1 MARKIVRAVDALRDD
16 PRPSGARLLVGYSNL
31 MFFIVWEYC
40 VIYTIRDAE
49 LLVLALRIAHRA
61 GRTAASDNGWPARY
75 LDRGV
80 LVDEREGSRPL
91 LPRWPGHLKS
101 LGVLRTR

>member
-16 PRPSGARLLVGYSNL
+16 PRPSGARLPVGYSNL
-31 MFFIVWEYC
+31 RRFRVGDYG

-80 LVDEREGSRPL
+80 LVDGGRGRG
-91 LPRWPGHLKS
+91 RCCPG
-101 LGVLRTR
+101 GPGT